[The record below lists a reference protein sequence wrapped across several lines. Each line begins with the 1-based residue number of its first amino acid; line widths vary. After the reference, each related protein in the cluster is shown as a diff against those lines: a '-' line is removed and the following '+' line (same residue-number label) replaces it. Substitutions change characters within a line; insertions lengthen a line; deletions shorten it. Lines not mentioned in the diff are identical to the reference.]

1 MKPNDIKYNFGK
13 HYAKKPITPFHK
25 FWNGG
30 VGTYDMPKSHIAEE
44 AWNAALYT
52 ARERLQMYGE
62 TAAIELL
69 EILYED

>member
-1 MKPNDIKYNFGK
+1 MKNNFGK
-13 HYAKKPITPFHK
+13 WYHKKPVTPFQK

-30 VGTYDMPKSHIAEE
+30 AGTYDMAKSHIAED

-52 ARERLQMYGE
+52 AKERLQMYGE